1 MTFSMDQELILI
13 YLEVKAASVAHRSS
27 SGVSSPKAGQHI
39 SEMVIIMTTKFN
51 LIYKT
56 KNIKIKI

>member
-1 MTFSMDQELILI
+1 ME
-13 YLEVKAASVAHRSS
+13 YLEVKATSVAHWSS
-27 SGVSSPKAGQHI
+27 GGVSSPKAGQHI

-56 KNIKIKI
+56 KNLKIKI